1 MENLLLNETDLNIS
15 EKEIVITKT
24 NRGRKVNL
32 FISGWQIEI
41 KDMKEHLK
49 NLKRKF
55 GCNGS
60 IKKELIEGIEET
72 VIHLQ
77 GDHVNKVQEYIKTIE
92 NDYYKITVK

>member
-32 FISGWQIEI
+32 FISGWKIEI
-41 KDMKEHLK
+41 KYMKEHLK

-60 IKKELIEGIEET
+60 VKKEVIEGSEEI
-72 VIHLQ
+72 VIHLK
-77 GDHVNKVQEYIKTIE
+77 GDHVDKVQEYIRSIE
-92 NDYYKITVK
+92 NDNYKITIK